1 MTEDW
6 TEKYRP
12 STVRGVVGNPK
23 AVSDLL
29 EWAKDWSN
37 GTPKKKAAVLMGPP
51 GVGKTTL
58 ALALASEMRWG
69 LVEMNASDQ
78 RTGGAIRSVALKGSL
93 SNTFNDAGDYL
104 DAKTGGM
111 KLIVLDEADNLF
123 GNADR
128 GGIPAI
134 SELIKETKQPVML
147 IVNDFYDLSR
157 KSSAVKNDTLQIKFQ
172 KPSASTIAKT
182 LRAITESEGVRT
194 DDLVLRAIAENA
206 GGDMR
211 AAVRDLQ
218 SVAAGKEVLNVADMG
233 NLSERTARKDM
244 YDLMY
249 AVFRKGDPMA
259 ARKASFDIDEEPGF
273 ILLWVEENLPYE
285 YTDTGDL
292 VRGCER
298 LSKAD
303 IYLGRVNRRQY
314 YGFWSYATDM
324 MTAGVSDAR
333 RTSPANR
340 SRFRFPAYLMK
351 MSRSKSVRNMKNSI
365 SEKLG
370 GYLHTSKARRSSDVL
385 PSLRVTLKND
395 QGLRA
400 FMLRDVGLEEEE
412 LAFLLDTGVDSP
424 MVKLAKKDA
433 EPPKAPGKVL
443 RETAEEKKAEKPK
456 PAAGQKSLFQF

>member
-1 MTEDW
+1 MAEDW

-12 STVRGVVGNPK
+12 GTLKGVVGNPK

-29 EWAKDWSN
+29 EWAKDWSK
-37 GTPKKKAAVLMGPP
+37 GTPRKKAAVLMGPP

-58 ALALASEMRWG
+58 ALALASEMEWG

-78 RTGGAIRSVALKGSL
+78 RTGGAIRSVALRGSL
-93 SNTFNDAGDYL
+93 TNTFNDAGDYL
-104 DAKTGGM
+104 DTKDGGM

-134 SELIKETKQPVML
+134 SELIKETKQPVVL

-182 LRAITESEGVRT
+182 LRSIAESEGVRT

-218 SVAAGKEVLNVADMG
+218 SVAAGKETLNVAEVG
-233 NLSERTARKDM
+233 NLSQRTARKDM

-273 ILLWVEENLPYE
+273 VLLWVEENLPYE

-303 IYLGRVNRRQY
+303 IHLGRVHRRQY

-324 MTAGVSDAR
+324 MTAGVSEAR
-333 RTSPANR
+333 RTSPVSR
-340 SRFRFPAYLMK
+340 TRFRFPGYLMK

-370 GYLHTSKARRSSDVL
+370 GHLHTSKARISSDVL
-385 PSLRVTLKND
+385 PSLRVALKND
-395 QGLRA
+395 QGLRTL
-400 FMLRDVGLEEEE
+400 MLRDVGLEEEE

-433 EPPKAPGKVL
+433 EPPKAPGKAP
-443 RETAEEKKAEKPK
+443 RETAGEKKAEKPK